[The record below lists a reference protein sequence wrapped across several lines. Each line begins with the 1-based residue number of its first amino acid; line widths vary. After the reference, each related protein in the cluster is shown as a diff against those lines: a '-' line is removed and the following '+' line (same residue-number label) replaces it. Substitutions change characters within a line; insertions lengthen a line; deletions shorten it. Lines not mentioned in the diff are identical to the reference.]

1 MIGYLMRMRVEKIA
15 KKLKNAAGMSLVEL
29 IVGLAISS
37 VVSIMAAQFF
47 SMAVRLHRTSTEM
60 SNLQKDAQLISSQ
73 LDRAIMST
81 EELYYFDNGSENFL
95 LLGRFDNSGA
105 SVSFEGQIFYF
116 DRYEKKFYM
125 DTAFEAPVTKSVLF
139 NSLRAQS
146 EIGRLKNPEYLV
158 SNKVEDVEYSLSQS
172 INDMKNLGNRTYV
185 PKGKFTV
192 SVGITMQYRESKKFE
207 QKLKI
212 MPRAGI
218 KEITWN

>member
-1 MIGYLMRMRVEKIA
+1 
-15 KKLKNAAGMSLVEL
+15 MSLIEL

-60 SNLQKDAQLISSQ
+60 SNLQKDAQLISTQ

-81 EELYYFDNGSENFL
+81 EELYFFDNGSENFL
-95 LLGRFDNSGA
+95 LLGRFDRSGA
-105 SVSFEGQIFYF
+105 SVSFKGQVFYF

-125 DTAFEAPVTKSVLF
+125 DTDFEAPATKSVLF

-146 EIGRLKNPEYLV
+146 EIGRLKDPEYLV
-158 SNKVEDVEYSLSQS
+158 SNKVEDVAYSLSES
-172 INDMKNLGNRTYV
+172 INDMKNLGNRTFA
-185 PKGKFTV
+185 PLKDFTV
-192 SVGITMQYRESKKFE
+192 TVKITMQYRESKKFE
-207 QKLKI
+207 QTVKV
-212 MPRAGI
+212 MPRADI